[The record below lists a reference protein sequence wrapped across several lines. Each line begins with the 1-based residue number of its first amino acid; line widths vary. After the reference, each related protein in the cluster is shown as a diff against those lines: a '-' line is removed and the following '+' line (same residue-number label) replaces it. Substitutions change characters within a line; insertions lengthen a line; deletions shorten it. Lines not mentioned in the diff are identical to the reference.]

1 MLRCEENK
9 CAESGGFM
17 FKEKCRTDVY
27 DEDICGEDA
36 LGERLFVGEDGVAF
50 CDCDKGWVRFK
61 GKCYQEFTP
70 AFCHEEGQIL
80 KLNTRPEKCG
90 TGLCFPEELDIFLEG
105 MEKNFTC
112 IENPCPTSSY
122 PHW

>member
-50 CDCDKGWVRFK
+50 CDCDNGWVRFK

-70 AFCHEEGQIL
+70 AFCDREKIL
-80 KLNTRPEKCG
+80 QFNTKPTKPVASILFG
-90 TGLCFPEELDIFLEG
+90 DALDILIEG
-105 MEKNFTC
+105 SKRNFSC
-112 IENPCPTSSY
+112 VENPCKPSSF
-122 PHW
+122 PHR